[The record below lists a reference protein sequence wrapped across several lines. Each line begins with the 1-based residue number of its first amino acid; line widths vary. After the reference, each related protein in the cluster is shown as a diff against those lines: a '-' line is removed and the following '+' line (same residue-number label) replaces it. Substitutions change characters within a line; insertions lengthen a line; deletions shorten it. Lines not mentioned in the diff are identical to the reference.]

1 VTLHVAANDDETRR
15 STAEAAAEW
24 LRAQPGVVDISIDER
39 PGLARVELV
48 LDHDKLALRG
58 LDAATVGRTLSAA
71 LFGLEVSEQRELTQ
85 TTRFRVLLEPS
96 ARADLDGVLE
106 LPLRSATG
114 ERVLLRDVVTPVEV
128 HGVSRLHHRDGVR
141 TATVTA
147 AFAPGSKLDA
157 ARMAT
162 RIDAELIPGLAG
174 RAPGS
179 GRGRGPKEGLAQPGV
194 RVSIGGE
201 AIETKKTTGDMQG
214 AMLLAVLGI
223 LMVIALILGSFL
235 ESLFIIATIPFGAAG
250 VIFAFYLHGMPLS
263 MFAVLGVI
271 GLSGVV
277 VNAAIVMVDAIGSRI
292 ATATLDPEQDG
303 ETAMIDAVV
312 ERLRPILVTTLTTC
326 GGVLPTAYG
335 LGGYDAMLSPMS
347 LALGWGLL
355 FATAITLLLLPCL
368 VALAQD
374 VRRLAARLRAG
385 KKPI

>member
-1 VTLHVAANDDETRR
+1 
-15 STAEAAAEW
+15 
-24 LRAQPGVVDISIDER
+24 
-39 PGLARVELV
+39 
-48 LDHDKLALRG
+48 
-58 LDAATVGRTLSAA
+58 
-71 LFGLEVSEQRELTQ
+71 LFGLEVSEQRELDQ

-147 AFAPGSKLDA
+147 SFAPGADLDA
-157 ARMAT
+157 ARMAA
-162 RIDAELIPGLAG
+162 RIDAELLPGLT
-174 RAPGS
+174 
-179 GRGRGPKEGLAQPGV
+179 QPGV
-194 RVSIGGE
+194 RPSIGGE
-201 AIETKKTTGDMQG
+201 ATETKKTTGDMQG

-223 LMVIALILGSFL
+223 LTVIALILGSFL
-235 ESLFIIATIPFGAAG
+235 EALFIIAVIPFGAAG
-250 VIFAFYLHGMPLS
+250 VIAAFYLHGMPLS
-263 MFAVLGVI
+263 MFALLGVI

-292 ATATLDPEQDG
+292 ASAELDPEQDG

-374 VRRLAARLRAG
+374 VRRIAARLRS
-385 KKPI
+385 KTRSR